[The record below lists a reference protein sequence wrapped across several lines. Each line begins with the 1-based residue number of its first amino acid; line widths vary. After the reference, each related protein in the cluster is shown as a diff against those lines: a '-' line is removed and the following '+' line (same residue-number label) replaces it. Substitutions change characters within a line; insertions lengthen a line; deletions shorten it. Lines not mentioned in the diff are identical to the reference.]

1 MNCWRWIYR
10 KVSEEQ
16 SYDNISQKETTE
28 QKLVDKQDSK
38 KDAHRRAFLQHA
50 LIVGLMQLLREAS
63 RESNQKLTN
72 NFGHG
77 HADAH
82 IHVHT
87 LYTQHCRKPFVGL
100 YLDSRSISYQK
111 QKTKVKLWWVCTGIA
126 GGYSVSTGPERSK
139 NTKNVAILKSSS
151 LWNENT
157 SDTDRKSLLLL
168 STDSRRPCPLIFKLL
183 SVFVW

>member
-1 MNCWRWIYR
+1 MKPAENQIRSSPTIL
-10 KVSEEQ
+10 VMATPMS
-16 SYDNISQKETTE
+16 ISMYI
-28 QKLVDKQDSK
+28 LC
-38 KDAHRRAFLQHA
+38 
-50 LIVGLMQLLREAS
+50 
-63 RESNQKLTN
+63 
-72 NFGHG
+72 
-77 HADAH
+77 
-82 IHVHT
+82 IHNTVE
-87 LYTQHCRKPFVGL
+87 KPFVGL

-126 GGYSVSTGPERSK
+126 GGYSASTWPEHSK

-157 SDTDRKSLLLL
+157 SDTDRKNLLLL